1 MTYQETVALTLEECK
16 KVLLAVQEEDTDHLI
31 ERILSAK
38 QVFFVGV
45 GRVMLSLQAI
55 AKRLAHLGIDTHV
68 VGEITEPAI
77 QKGDLLIAASG
88 SGESIFPK
96 EIAKKAKSIGAE
108 VIMIGS
114 NRDSTLASVADYM
127 VRVPTNTK
135 MKQPDEI
142 PSEQIM
148 TSLFEQFLLLYG
160 DIIAKII
167 VDRNHIDI
175 HSLWEYH
182 ANLE

>member
-1 MTYQETVALTLEECK
+1 MYIENVNTVLDECRK
-16 KVLLAVQEEDTDHLI
+16 ILLSVDEADTNMLI
-31 ERILSAK
+31 EKIMSANK
-38 QVFFVGV
+38 VFFVGV
-45 GRVMLSLQAI
+45 GRVLLSLKSV
-55 AKRLAHLGIDTHV
+55 AKRLAHLGIDTHI

-77 QKGDLLIAASG
+77 RKGDLLIAASG

-96 EIAKKAKSIGAE
+96 EIAKKAKTIGAE

-114 NRDSTLASVADYM
+114 NKESTLAGICDFM

-135 MKQPDEI
+135 LKFPDEI
-142 PSEQIM
+142 PSSQIM

-160 DIIAKII
+160 DILAKII
-167 VDRNHIDI
+167 VDKNNIDMG
-175 HSLWEYH
+175 SLWEYH

>member
-1 MTYQETVALTLEECK
+1 MYTENVNLVLEECR
-16 KVLLAVQEEDTDHLI
+16 KVLLAVSEEDTAKLI
-31 ERILSAK
+31 DEILSAK
-38 QVFFVGV
+38 KVFFVGV
-45 GRVMLSLQAI
+45 GRVMLSLKSV
-55 AKRLAHLGIDTHV
+55 AKRLAHLGIETHL

-77 QKGDLLIAASG
+77 SEGDILIAASG

-96 EIAKKAKSIGAE
+96 EIAKKAKFLGAK

-114 NRDSTLASVADYM
+114 NRESTLAGISDFM
-127 VRVPTNTK
+127 LRVPTNTK
-135 MKQPDEI
+135 NNCQDEI
-142 PSEQIM
+142 ESKQIM

-167 VDRNHIDI
+167 VDKKNINI
-175 HSLWEYH
+175 KELWQFH